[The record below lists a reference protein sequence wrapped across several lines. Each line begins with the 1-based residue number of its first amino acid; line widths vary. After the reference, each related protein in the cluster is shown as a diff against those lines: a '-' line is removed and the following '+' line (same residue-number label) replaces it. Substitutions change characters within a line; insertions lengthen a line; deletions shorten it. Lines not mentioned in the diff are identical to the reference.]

1 MDSLKE
7 KFRPEFINRLDEII
21 VFNVLP
27 REAIRN
33 IVEIQIANTKK
44 RLAEKEI
51 QLAVSPDVLEY
62 LAKEG
67 YDPHYGARP
76 LKRLIQNKILT
87 PVASLMISHGVL
99 EGGAV
104 SVSLRKGEIAIDVE
118 KRSARL
124 SARRAQAGGKGK
136 SLPQDKKKTKAVV

>member
-99 EGGAV
+99 DGGAV

-118 KRSARL
+118 KRSAR
-124 SARRAQAGGKGK
+124 GKGK
-136 SLPQDKKKTKAVV
+136 SSVQDRKKTKTVV